1 MNAAHSASVAMEA
14 IEKTKQGKGAAREL
28 RRNGMVPGV
37 IYAAG
42 HDSQSIAIRAK
53 DLDAALRAGHFF
65 THNHELNLDGK
76 TVKVLARDIQRD
88 PVTDIPLHID
98 FIRYNPKSIVH
109 VDVSVRVEGEAES
122 PGLKTGGVLQLVETT
137 LEVVCRADSIP
148 QELVVSVASLDI
160 GESVHMSQIALPEG
174 AKWGVTDR
182 DLTVV
187 SVVST
192 RTSATAEDEAAD
204 AAAAEAAAAEGAE
217 GVEGG
222 EARAEGEAKDE
233 GKGE

>member
-1 MNAAHSASVAMEA
+1 MNAAHSAAVAMQA
-14 IEKTKQGKGAAREL
+14 VSKTKQGKGAAREL

-42 HDSQSIAIRAK
+42 HDSQSIAVNAK
-53 DLDAALRAGHFF
+53 DLAAALRAGHFY

-76 TVKVLARDIQRD
+76 PVKVLARDIQRD
-88 PVTDIPLHID
+88 PVTDTPIHID
-98 FIRYNPKSIVH
+98 FIRYNPASTVH
-109 VDVSVRVEGEAES
+109 VNVTVKVVGEATS
-122 PGLKTGGVLQLVETT
+122 PGIKTGGVLQLIEGE

-148 QELVVSVASLDI
+148 EELVADVGALDI
-160 GESVHMSQIALPEG
+160 GDSVHMSQIALPKG
-174 AKWGVTDR
+174 VKWGVTDR

-204 AAAAEAAAAEGAE
+204 AAAAAAASEVPATEQKGEAEAAKEE
-217 GVEGG
+217 D
-222 EARAEGEAKDE
+222 K
-233 GKGE
+233 K